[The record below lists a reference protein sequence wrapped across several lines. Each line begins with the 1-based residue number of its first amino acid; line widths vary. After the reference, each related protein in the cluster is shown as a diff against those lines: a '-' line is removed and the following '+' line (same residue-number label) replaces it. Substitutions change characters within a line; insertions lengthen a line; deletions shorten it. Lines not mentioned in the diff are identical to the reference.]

1 MCPYAGEGGRDC
13 LAGRQ
18 REGGWPST
26 RWWRASRRGRLS
38 DGRCGSSGEKAGKS
52 LGQLAEE
59 TSYDKSYL
67 YRLETGERLSKRAVM
82 EDLDRYH
89 GSGDLLVGL
98 WSDAR
103 REVIKDRYRG
113 FMGLEETARVMWL
126 FQLRVPGLLQT
137 EDYARAVL
145 SGLSGT
151 RATSGNGAE
160 VEEQVA
166 ARMGRQELLYR
177 QPAPSVR
184 VILDEGAVRRPV
196 PDAKVWADQLS
207 HLVAASEMPSVA
219 LQVLPYAAGV
229 HDLMDSHLWIFWQRT
244 GDPVAYVEGSGFG
257 EVIDDP
263 DKVLAFRLSYDL
275 VRDAALTPAESTAFI
290 KRLLEECRP

>member
-1 MCPYAGEGGRDC
+1 MDEHSLGEGVSKRVLLGRT
-13 LAGRQ
+13 LRFL
-18 REGGWPST
+18 R
-26 RWWRASRRGRLS
+26 
-38 DGRCGSSGEKAGKS
+38 EKAGKS

-98 WSDAR
+98 WRDAR
-103 REVIKDRYRG
+103 KEVFKDKYKE
-113 FMGLEETARVMWL
+113 FMELEDTARVMWM

-145 SGLSGT
+145 SGLS
-151 RATSGNGAE
+151 RAQTTVGNGDE

-177 QPAPSVR
+177 RPEPNVR
-184 VILDEGAVRRPV
+184 VILDEGALRRQV
-196 PDAKVWADQLS
+196 PQKKVWVSQLS
-207 HLVAASEMPSVA
+207 RLLDAAELPTVA

-229 HDLMDSHLWIFWQRT
+229 HDLMSSDLILLWQRV
-244 GDPVAYVEGSGFG
+244 GDPVAYVEGNGFG
-257 EVIDDP
+257 QLIDDP
-263 DKVLAFRLSYDL
+263 DKVLSFRLSYDL
-275 VRDAALTPAESTAFI
+275 LRDAALTPAESTAFI
-290 KRLLEECRP
+290 KRLLED

>member
-1 MCPYAGEGGRDC
+1 MPKRVLLGRT
-13 LAGRQ
+13 LRFL
-18 REGGWPST
+18 R
-26 RWWRASRRGRLS
+26 
-38 DGRCGSSGEKAGKS
+38 EKAGKS

-103 REVIKDRYRG
+103 IEVIKGKYQG
-113 FMGLEETARVMWL
+113 YMELESTARVMWK

-137 EDYARAVL
+137 EQYARAVL
-145 SGLSGT
+145 SGLS
-151 RATSGNGAE
+151 RAQTAVGNGDA

-166 ARMGRQELLYR
+166 ARMGRQDLLHR
-177 QPAPSVR
+177 VPAPNIR

-196 PDAKVWADQLS
+196 PDTKVWADQLS
-207 HLVAASEMPSVA
+207 HLVDAAELPSVA
-219 LQVLPYAAGV
+219 LQVLPFAAGV
-229 HDLMDSHLWIFWQRT
+229 HDLMNSDLTLMWQRV
-244 GDPVAYVEGSGFG
+244 GDPVAYVEGNGFG
-257 EVIDDP
+257 ELTDDP
-263 DKVLAFRLSYDL
+263 DKVLSFRLSYDL
-275 VRDAALTPAESTAFI
+275 VRDAALTPEESTAFL
-290 KRLLEECRP
+290 KRLLKECET

>member
-1 MCPYAGEGGRDC
+1 MDEHSLGEGVSKRVLLGRT
-13 LAGRQ
+13 LRFL
-18 REGGWPST
+18 R
-26 RWWRASRRGRLS
+26 
-38 DGRCGSSGEKAGKS
+38 EKAGKS

-98 WSDAR
+98 WRDAR
-103 REVIKDRYRG
+103 KEVFKDKYRG
-113 FMGLEETARVMWL
+113 FMELEDTARIMWM

-137 EDYARAVL
+137 EEYARAVL
-145 SGLSGT
+145 SGT
-151 RATSGNGAE
+151 AATSGNGPE
-160 VEEQVA
+160 VEEQVT

-177 QPAPSVR
+177 QPTPSVR

-207 HLVAASEMPSVA
+207 HLVDASELPSVA

-229 HDLMDSHLWIFWQRT
+229 HALMDSHLWLFWQRS
-244 GDPVAYVEGSGFG
+244 GDPVAYVEGNGFG

-263 DKVLAFRLSYDL
+263 DKVMAFRLSYDL

-290 KRLLEECRP
+290 KRLLKECRS

>member
-1 MCPYAGEGGRDC
+1 MDGHEPGEGVSKRVLLGRT
-13 LAGRQ
+13 LRFL
-18 REGGWPST
+18 R
-26 RWWRASRRGRLS
+26 
-38 DGRCGSSGEKAGKS
+38 EKAGKS

-98 WSDAR
+98 WRDAR
-103 REVIKDRYRG
+103 KEVFKDPYKG
-113 FMGLEETARVMWL
+113 FMELEDTARVMWM

-145 SGLSGT
+145 SRLSRT
-151 RATSGNGAE
+151 QTTAGNGDV

-177 QPAPSVR
+177 KPEPNVR
-184 VILDEGAVRRPV
+184 VIMDEGALRRQV
-196 PDAKVWADQLS
+196 PQRKVWASQLS
-207 HLVAASEMPSVA
+207 RLLDTAELPTVT

-229 HDLMDSHLWIFWQRT
+229 HDLMSSDLIMLWQRV
-244 GDPVAYVEGSGFG
+244 GDPVAYVEGNGFG
-257 EVIDDP
+257 QLIDDP
-263 DKVLAFRLSYDL
+263 DKVLSFRLSYDL
-275 VRDAALTPAESTAFI
+275 VRDAALTPTESTAFI
-290 KRLLEECRP
+290 KRLLEECTS